1 MPARC
6 LPLLPLPRDPL
17 RDAFR
22 HGLLVCCALPA
33 GLAWAQ
39 PGTATGGGQA
49 SPPVAVAPAAP
60 PRSALWLSV
69 EAQRHRPAASAPSEP
84 SEPSATRRLSEDERA
99 LMRAQIR
106 DYHGVR
112 ASAVSAAVAP
122 ETAPAKPS
130 VPVAR

>member
-1 MPARC
+1 MPAHRR
-6 LPLLPLPRDPL
+6 PLFHPFHDPL
-17 RDAFR
+17 RDLFRDSFR
-22 HGLLVCCALPA
+22 HGLFVCCALPA
-33 GLAWAQ
+33 GLVWAQ
-39 PGTATGGGQA
+39 PDAGVATGGQGGM
-49 SPPVAVAPAAP
+49 PVSVAPAVP

-69 EAQRHRPAASAPSEP
+69 EAQRHQPAAGS
-84 SEPSATRRLSEDERA
+84 SATRRLSQDERA

-122 ETAPAKPS
+122 EQGPSKPS